1 MASASAWP
9 RAPPARVALGPSW
22 GAALRPGTC
31 PRGVPAPAAKK
42 RGRRTAEGGSPRLD
56 TLSVDQ
62 LRHAVK
68 TIAGDLEEVYS
79 DADRIEAAD
88 ARGLSAAELARE
100 RLLCTRLA
108 GLALARTR
116 ISSAGAVAGMG
127 VFAARDIGA
136 GELITCYP
144 GDALVSQGPDDGE
157 EEQAQDVIFGPHVHP
172 DLAVPTDCF
181 ERLVDYGIEVDDSYV
196 VIGIPELAL
205 DAAYCGHFVN
215 DGAMLQGADEDSIH
229 RVCVCVSVCVC
240 VCVCVGL

>member
-1 MASASAWP
+1 MACMASASAWP

-144 GDALVSQGPDDGE
+144 GDASPLS
-157 EEQAQDVIFGPHVHP
+157 HTS
-172 DLAVPTDCF
+172 AVVFRFSLFPWLHARPAAP
-181 ERLVDYGIEVDDSYV
+181 RLT
-196 VIGIPELAL
+196 PRARRCAL
-205 DAAYCGHFVN
+205 SAT
-215 DGAMLQGADEDSIH
+215 
-229 RVCVCVSVCVC
+229 R
-240 VCVCVGL
+240 